1 MTSSGTYSFSPSNGE
16 IVLAAYER
24 IRIHTPE
31 IRQEHMQSARRE
43 VNFLFAEWSNKSP
56 NLWEV
61 IRTQQTLVAGVSTY
75 SIPGKTIMLLDGSIV
90 LNFGTQQES
99 RRWIQPISRSEYLTY
114 ANQQTPGPPTVYWF
128 DRLISPTVTF
138 WPVPD
143 SNGPYTFDFF
153 SCTQIQ
159 DANLSGG
166 ETPDVPER
174 WLDAMVAGMAHRLS
188 RVYPPPGVDPIQFET
203 LRKGDAT
210 EAWQIAA
217 AQDTENVPLS
227 LVPAIAGYY
236 RR

>member
-1 MTSSGTYSFSPSNGE
+1 VTSSGTYSFSPSNGE

-24 IRIHTPE
+24 IRVRTPE
-31 IRQEHMQSARRE
+31 IRAEHMLSARRE
-43 VNFLFAEWSNKSP
+43 ANFLFSEWSNKGP

-61 IRTQQTLVAGVSTY
+61 IRTQTTLVAGTATY

-90 LNFGTQQES
+90 LNFGSTQES
-99 RRWIQPISRSEYLTY
+99 RRYITPISRSEYLTY

-143 SNGPYTFDFF
+143 GNGPYTFDFF
-153 SCTQIQ
+153 SSTQIQ
-159 DANLSGG
+159 DANLAGG
-166 ETPDVPER
+166 ETPDIPQR
-174 WLDAMVAGMAHRLS
+174 WFDAMAAGMAHRLA
-188 RVYPPPGVDPIQFET
+188 RIYAQDLEAI
-203 LRKGDAT
+203 RKTDAM

-217 AQDTENVPLS
+217 TQDTENVSFNLIPS
-227 LVPAIAGYY
+227 IAGYY